1 MLTVYSAHGSPGAS
15 TTAMYLAAQ
24 WASTGIEVL
33 LIEADSGGGS
43 LSHHLG
49 IQFTPGSASFVAA
62 GLTVSGGN
70 LIDHSQDVLFN
81 NLHVMPSTSSPTGAR
96 EIVRWWDERA
106 GELRAISETEMAVIV
121 DAGRITADSV
131 AADLT
136 AHAAGAVVVA
146 RGDRSPTGLEHIAA
160 MLSAEA
166 CGAGVERFV
175 VTVGDS
181 PLSAEEWR
189 EKCDITLAG
198 SIQDFAEVT
207 GDLTAFLNRNKR
219 KSKKWRVSLEEVAE
233 KLLPYAKSPASGSLR
248 SRRPAA
254 AAEKPPAKEEP
265 APPPRAAAEEP
276 APAAPAAEEPYEDGA
291 ALAVHDEAPVAGTY
305 AEVPPQPGPYYG
317 APAEAY
323 GQAPPP
329 PDDPYYQT
337 ATPYAAAPP
346 SPAHQQYVPE
356 GQPAYFEPPPAPP
369 EHVFYD
375 TPLPVYQP
383 PPAAHEPPQPQQSG
397 YQMPPELL
405 AVYQQQEVAPPWA
418 PPPQEQSPYPQQ
430 AYQPHP
436 ELPPPYHQQPPPGP
450 GPAQQPPQ
458 EAPPAYQQQASNRP
472 RRLHR
477 RTSSRRSNRPRRLHR
492 RTSSRRSNRPRLHRR
507 TSSRRSN
514 RPTSRR
520 EPRSPRTS
528 RSPPPG
534 IARVGARR
542 VPAAT
547 SAATAGVPSARAA
560 PAGSAPFPARAARC
574 SAARTDPPCRDA
586 APAARHRSVRIVP
599 RLGDATAR
607 AGPARH
613 IHQRS
618 RRCVVTEPAP
628 S

>member
-24 WASTGIEVL
+24 WASTGTEVL
-33 LIEADSGGGS
+33 LIEADSSGGS

-49 IQFTPGSASFVAA
+49 IQFTPGSASFVAS

-136 AHAAGAVVVA
+136 ARAAGAVVVA
-146 RGDRSPTGLEHIAA
+146 RGDSSPTGLEHIAA

-166 CGAGVERFV
+166 CGAGVERCV

-219 KSKKWRVSLEEVAE
+219 KSKQWRVSLEEVAE
-233 KLLPYAKSPASGSLR
+233 KLLPYAKPPASGSLR

-305 AEVPPQPGPYYG
+305 AEVPPQPDPYYG

-337 ATPYAAAPP
+337 TTPYAAAPP
-346 SPAHQQYVPE
+346 SPAHQQYAPE

-436 ELPPPYHQQPPPGP
+436 ELPAPYHQQPPPPGP

-458 EAPPAYQQQASNRP
+458 EAPPAYQQQAQQPPQEAPPAYQQQAQQPPQAPPAYQQQAQQPPHEPP
-472 RRLHR
+472 RAAQ
-477 RTSSRRSNRPRRLHR
+477 PAYQ
-492 RTSSRRSNRPRLHRR
+492 PQ
-507 TSSRRSN
+507 
-514 RPTSRR
+514 
-520 EPRSPRTS
+520 
-528 RSPPPG
+528 PPYQ
-534 IARVGARR
+534 V
-542 VPAAT
+542 
-547 SAATAGVPSARAA
+547 SHESA
-560 PAGSAPFPARAARC
+560 PAGYQPRPQQPVYQAPAPPQQAPPRSQPVPPA
-574 SAARTDPPCRDA
+574 A
-586 APAARHRSVRIVP
+586 AP
-599 RLGDATAR
+599 
-607 AGPARH
+607 
-613 IHQRS
+613 
-618 RRCVVTEPAP
+618 PAP
-628 S
+628 TPHVETPPPLPDIAPSGSFRDWAMRLHAQAPHGTSTSGHGGAS